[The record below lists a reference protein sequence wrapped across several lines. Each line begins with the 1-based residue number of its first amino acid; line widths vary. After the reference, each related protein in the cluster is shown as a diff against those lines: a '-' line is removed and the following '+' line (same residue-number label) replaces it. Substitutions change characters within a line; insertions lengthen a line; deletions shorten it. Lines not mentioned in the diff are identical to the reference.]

1 VIVCGLLEREPAKAV
16 EHARQD
22 HGERIEHEVF
32 ADVCGL
38 VAAEREGGF
47 ACGHALIERCGAHAD
62 ERKEL
67 VPGEEGEQGPLERT
81 NAMGVELYELAEE
94 ISKAGESLETG
105 DTKTN
110 ARIDGIEK
118 SVDALFRR
126 VNRPGAEGAAND
138 NEVLLRK
145 DAIGLCRTRRAL
157 TIPKIDAGVSD
168 DYEPSPSEI
177 DEALTAR
184 KAIRALWRHGDQNRL
199 PLEFRKSLSNFS
211 YGLQRV
217 HFASA
222 VSCRG
227 AVMPGRSDRSWNG
240 RRA

>member
-1 VIVCGLLEREPAKAV
+1 
-16 EHARQD
+16 
-22 HGERIEHEVF
+22 
-32 ADVCGL
+32 
-38 VAAEREGGF
+38 
-47 ACGHALIERCGAHAD
+47 
-62 ERKEL
+62 
-67 VPGEEGEQGPLERT
+67 
-81 NAMGVELYELAEE
+81 MGVELYELAEE
-94 ISKAGESLETG
+94 ISKARESLETG

-126 VNRPGAEGAAND
+126 VNRRGAEGAAND

-184 KAIRALWRHGDQNRL
+184 KAISRTVASRRS
-199 PLEFRKSLSNFS
+199 KSAAARIQKIAVELLLR
-211 YGLQRV
+211 LQRV

>member
-1 VIVCGLLEREPAKAV
+1 M
-16 EHARQD
+16 
-22 HGERIEHEVF
+22 
-32 ADVCGL
+32 
-38 VAAEREGGF
+38 AAEREGGF

-67 VPGEEGEQGPLERT
+67 IPGEEGEQGPLERT

-94 ISKAGESLETG
+94 ISKARESLETG

-126 VNRPGAEGAAND
+126 VNRRGAEGAAND

-168 DYEPSPSEI
+168 DYEPSSSEI

-184 KAIRALWRHGDQNRL
+184 RRFAHCGVTAIKIGCRSNSENRCRAS
-199 PLEFRKSLSNFS
+199 PT
-211 YGLQRV
+211 
-217 HFASA
+217 A
-222 VSCRG
+222 
-227 AVMPGRSDRSWNG
+227 PTRSFCLRS
-240 RRA
+240 

>member
-47 ACGHALIERCGAHAD
+47 ACGHALIGRRA
-62 ERKEL
+62 
-67 VPGEEGEQGPLERT
+67 V
-81 NAMGVELYELAEE
+81 
-94 ISKAGESLETG
+94 
-105 DTKTN
+105 
-110 ARIDGIEK
+110 
-118 SVDALFRR
+118 RR

-199 PLEFRKSLSNFS
+199 PLEFRKSLSSFS
-211 YGLQRV
+211 YGSNAFILPPQL
-217 HFASA
+217 AA
-222 VSCRG
+222 EALSCL
-227 AVMPGRSDRSWNG
+227 VDPTDPNG

>member
-1 VIVCGLLEREPAKAV
+1 MIAVGALPIVTTVIVCGLLEREPAKAV

-94 ISKAGESLETG
+94 ISKARESLETG

-126 VNRPGAEGAAND
+126 VNRRGAEGAAND

-145 DAIGLCRTRRAL
+145 DAIGL
-157 TIPKIDAGVSD
+157 PGV
-168 DYEPSPSEI
+168 
-177 DEALTAR
+177 R
-184 KAIRALWRHGDQNRL
+184 
-199 PLEFRKSLSNFS
+199 
-211 YGLQRV
+211 
-217 HFASA
+217 
-222 VSCRG
+222 
-227 AVMPGRSDRSWNG
+227 
-240 RRA
+240 